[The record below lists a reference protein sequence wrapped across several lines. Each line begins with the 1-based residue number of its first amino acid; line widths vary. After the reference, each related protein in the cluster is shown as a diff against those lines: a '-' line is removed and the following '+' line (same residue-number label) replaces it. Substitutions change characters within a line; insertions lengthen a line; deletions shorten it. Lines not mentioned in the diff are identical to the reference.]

1 MELSI
6 EALQKMQSVHIMD
19 LKREELTNLEDIHI
33 DMEKCL
39 ESSIR
44 SLLEQTKNP
53 YAMNVGEYILQVGF
67 QEETTDLIDDRM
79 VLLTKRKTQMTV

>member
-33 DMEKCL
+33 DMEKCV
-39 ESSIR
+39 ESRIR
-44 SLLEQTKNP
+44 SFLEQTKNP

-67 QEETTDLIDDRM
+67 QEEATDLIDDRM